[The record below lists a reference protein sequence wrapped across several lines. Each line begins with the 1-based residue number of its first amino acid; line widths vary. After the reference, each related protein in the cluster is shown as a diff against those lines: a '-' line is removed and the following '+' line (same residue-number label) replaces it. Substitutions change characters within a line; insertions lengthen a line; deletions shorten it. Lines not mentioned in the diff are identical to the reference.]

1 MAGPNLQPAFVT
13 FALIA
18 LPVALHFGVGA
29 NPFYVAR
36 GGAGA
41 WISTLLGLAL
51 AAASLGQLLLTAFS
65 DPGVLPRRGVLQVYA
80 RADDERR
87 RRRRRR
93 ASGGSHADA
102 DADADGG
109 GGAAATAATRAEGRD
124 PSEPVRVLLCAGS
137 GDGGDPS
144 WKRRPPRTQNVV
156 VGARKVAL
164 QYCDTCQI
172 YRPPRAY
179 HCSVCDNC
187 CARFDHHCPWVG
199 NCIGRRNYRHFCWF
213 LHATTA
219 LALYVLASSVGALW
233 LRARA
238 AKDAA
243 ALTGD
248 AAAVRDVGSGLA
260 QAAREST
267 GAIVLLVYCGVAIW
281 FVAGLCGFH
290 VYLSWTDQTTAES
303 LQGGFGAHRAKP
315 PAGGTTGPR
324 ACAAVLC
331 GARPPSLVRARGLL
345 PAGLR
350 PAPAPCQHTA
360 VFELAKLG
368 GGASAGRDDWGE
380 GEGHEGDGGGGYALG
395 QAGERWVSST
405 LGQGNMNG
413 ETTIGQWAAP
423 PAGGPGSDA
432 GGDGAKGD
440 VPDGDTGG
448 EESDASAP
456 STADRRPGDSDRGS
470 GSERSMPRSVGPGD
484 VSIEV
489 DASSEGGAG
498 AANEEEEGR
507 GEAGGDE
514 EAGEAGG
521 GAD

>member
-1 MAGPNLQPAFVT
+1 MPQAGDARRRDAATATSAPRRWRLWPGDNVFLFDGRVMFGSNFKHYIFTQAITAGPMIAFFLWVLPTWQGLGVTRVLVGFPA
-13 FALIA
+13 ALFWA
-18 LPVALHFGVGA
+18 ATLGFSTW
-29 NPFYVAR
+29 
-36 GGAGA
+36 AG
-41 WISTLLGLAL
+41 IR
-51 AAASLGQLLLTAFS
+51 
-65 DPGVLPRRGVLQVYA
+65 DPGILPRHHP
-80 RADDERR
+80 DEDVP
-87 RRRRRR
+87 
-93 ASGGSHADA
+93 APS
-102 DADADGG
+102 GG
-109 GGAAATAATRAEGRD
+109 GGDLE
-124 PSEPVRVLLCAGS
+124 AG
-137 GDGGDPS
+137 GGLT
-144 WKRRPPRTQNVV
+144 K
-156 VGARKVAL
+156 
-164 QYCDTCQI
+164 YCETCNI
-172 YRPPRAY
+172 HRPPRAK
-179 HCSVCDNC
+179 HCRFCDNC
-187 CARFDHHCPWVG
+187 VDCFDHHCPWVG
-199 NCIGRRNYRHFCWF
+199 TCIGRRNYRHFCWF

-380 GEGHEGDGGGGYALG
+380 GQGHEGDGGYALG